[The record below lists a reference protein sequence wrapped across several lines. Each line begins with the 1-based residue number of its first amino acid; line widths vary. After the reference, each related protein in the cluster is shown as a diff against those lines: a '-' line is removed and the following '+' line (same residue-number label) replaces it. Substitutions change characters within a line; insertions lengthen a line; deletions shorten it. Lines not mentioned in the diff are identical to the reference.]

1 MSSRPASAALWTYSL
16 ALLFFLFAPIVVV
29 IVFAFDAGGRGTLP
43 FQGVTLRWFEEFFD
57 NPVMVDAAVNS
68 AIVAGAAMVGA
79 TLLGGLAAF
88 ALIRHRVRFGG
99 AFTAA
104 IVLPL
109 VLPPLLLGIALLS
122 FFNRVDVELSLWTVA
137 VAHVL
142 VTMPFVVLT
151 ISSRLAGLDP
161 SLEEAAQTL
170 GANRFQTFRHVTLPL
185 IRSSMI
191 GSALLVVALS
201 LDEFIVTFFTIGSGN
216 TLPIVIWGQMRAGVS
231 PVVNAVSTLM
241 LVATLVLMV
250 GARKLTDVKFR

>member
-1 MSSRPASAALWTYSL
+1 MNRAATTGFWVYS
-16 ALLFFLFAPIVVV
+16 ALLLVFLFAPVLIVVL
-29 IVFAFDAGGRGTLP
+29 FAFDSGGRGTFP
-43 FQGVTLRWFEEFFD
+43 VQGLTLAWFERFFED
-57 NPVMVDAAVNS
+57 DVMIDAAVNS
-68 AIVAGAAMVGA
+68 AIVAACATVGA
-79 TLLGGLAAF
+79 ILLGSLAAF

-122 FFNRVDVELSLWTVA
+122 FFNRVDVQLSLWTVV

-142 VTMPFVVLT
+142 VTLPFVVLT
-151 ISSRLAGLDP
+151 LSSRLAGLDP
-161 SLEEAAQTL
+161 ALEEAASTL
-170 GANRFQTFRHVTLPL
+170 GATRVQAFRHVTLPL
-185 IRSSMI
+185 IRSSLV

-201 LDEFIVTFFTIGSGN
+201 LDEFVVTFFTIGSGN

-241 LVATLVLMV
+241 LVSTLLLMV
-250 GARKLTDVKFR
+250 GVRKLTDVRFR